1 MKKGGSEKTMPVTFE
16 LAPPV
21 KTKVDEFAKAAG
33 IKPEEFC
40 KIVIENWVTGGGLIE
55 VGRKKGDMQR
65 IALDWPMGFMILMK
79 DAKGIKR
86 IDKVKGVYSESAMD
100 AEYVLEK

>member
-1 MKKGGSEKTMPVTFE
+1 MPVTFE
-16 LAPPV
+16 LTPQV
-21 KTKVDEFAKAAG
+21 KTKIEEFAKAAG
-33 IKPEEFC
+33 WKPEEFC

-79 DAKGIKR
+79 DPKGTKR
-86 IDKVKGVYSESAMD
+86 IDKVKGVYSHSAME
-100 AEYVLEK
+100 AEYVLVK